1 MHLCIFPMIQC
12 LLWHHAASRVPHR
25 ISRTQCA
32 SSHSSFSYTIQ
43 RNGRA
48 HDRRN
53 TTSQGTLAHPFQ
65 PLLTFCVCSPVVV
78 SFGYSIYTKKIH
90 PALIGLKPRTMIPC
104 RGEAVT
110 WSFISS
116 VIIWANLFMSA
127 GNYSDNATSVN
138 NGWSYPPH
146 IIRYV
151 WLGYSFH
158 FRNQNKI

>member
-1 MHLCIFPMIQC
+1 MNIIHAKRVSRCCPFSNIFYI
-12 LLWHHAASRVPHR
+12 HFYASLYLPNDTVFTVTSCSLACSHR

-90 PALIGLKPRTMIPC
+90 PALIGLKPSTMIPC

-138 NGWSYPPH
+138 NG
-146 IIRYV
+146 
-151 WLGYSFH
+151 
-158 FRNQNKI
+158 